1 MSAGVPT
8 ATRLTMT
15 GTPWSAPPFTL
26 NPKRPCVSGLMVT
39 VTTPLQ
45 ASSWTVSGLAVTVS
59 LLGSGEVSRTV
70 LAWLGGSLEALTG
83 SCDGVSLPLSL
94 LLSSAKLNRAGG
106 LDRSVG
112 DRVLVLGEEEG
123 GPVEGIPGGRLGAWD
138 RSLGMVL
145 ARKPPS
151 SSDSSPQA
159 LLGDRTPR
167 DWTRLLNDS

>member
-1 MSAGVPT
+1 MNSHI
-8 ATRLTMT
+8 
-15 GTPWSAPPFTL
+15 FH
-26 NPKRPCVSGLMVT
+26 
-39 VTTPLQ
+39 VTTFKHVCLIFIGSM
-45 ASSWTVSGLAVTVS
+45 SSAMGTL
-59 LLGSGEVSRTV
+59 LNIKLGSGDVSRTV

-159 LLGDRTPR
+159 FLGDLTPR